1 MIEADEGSRGIVH
14 SAISLARKKLV
25 AHDNIF
31 ASTHSGI
38 AMLAILDVLVTI
50 DFEPRL
56 ETAHKE
62 QMEMVS
68 SHMRTAFSIPD
79 HRLSFRS
86 GYPSEPFLAEAAS
99 RQMYHYMRTG
109 SRSMIS
115 ILKENLDNGLIDPGQ
130 KGEVAMRVLLR
141 SAYMDAIVAEQTN
154 PSLQDP
160 QPNFSKGCGFLQ
172 FLKAL
177 FANIHHASILGAQPD
192 NEVEQCTLEGAFKDA
207 IVRFTHFV
215 KARDDSV
222 VSTNAMAPGFL
233 RGSAFICHNRQ
244 KDIDIII
251 PILLDKCDTLAES
264 SMSALLIQVKRQKKA
279 GAFNPYIIDQK
290 TLDFFP
296 KVSSA
301 GKSLRPYVTLLAE
314 LGVTSKSPTL
324 QIGRTA
330 PRSSPRST
338 SANVKEKHPRY
349 SLRAYGCTRTT
360 WKAIDYY
367 DTDDYEKVLG
377 MDDFFKDHPRKDE
390 DSLRLVHQ
398 MLPCWYQDTA
408 WFSDKRELT
417 GAVAG
422 GDGTGQPIDV
432 DD

>member
-1 MIEADEGSRGIVH
+1 MIEVDEEGSGIVDG
-14 SAISLARKKLV
+14 AMRLARKKLV
-25 AHDNIF
+25 AHDDIF
-31 ASTHSGI
+31 KTKHSRI
-38 AMLAILDVLVTI
+38 AMLAILDVLITI
-50 DFEPRL
+50 DFEPRR
-56 ETAHKE
+56 ETAHEE

-79 HRLSFRS
+79 HRLYFRS

-99 RQMYHYMRTG
+99 RQMYHYMHKG
-109 SRSMIS
+109 SQSMIS
-115 ILKENLDNGLIDPGQ
+115 ILTENLDSGLIDLGQ
-130 KGEVAMRVLLR
+130 KGEVVMRVLLR
-141 SAYMDAIVAEQTN
+141 SAYMDAIVAEQTDA
-154 PSLQDP
+154 SSQDP
-160 QPNFSKGCGFLQ
+160 QPNFSKGCSFLQ

-177 FANIHHASILGAQPD
+177 FSNIHHTSILKAQPD

-251 PILLDKCDTLAES
+251 PILLDKCDTVAES
-264 SMSALLIQVKRQKKA
+264 SMSALLIQVKRQKTA
-279 GAFNPYIIDQK
+279 GHLNLYIIDQK

-296 KVSSA
+296 KVSSV
-301 GKSLRPYVTLLAE
+301 GKSLRPYVTLVAE
-314 LGVTSKSPTL
+314 LGVTSPSL
-324 QIGRTA
+324 HIDRTA

-338 SANVKEKHPRY
+338 SGKVKEKHPRY
-349 SLRAYGCTRTT
+349 SLRVYGCTSTT
-360 WKAIDYY
+360 WKAIGG
-367 DTDDYEKVLG
+367 DTHDDYKQVLG

-390 DSLRLVHQ
+390 DSLRLVRQ
-398 MLPCWYQDTA
+398 MMPFWYQDTA

-417 GAVAG
+417 GAVTG
-422 GDGTGQPIDV
+422 GDGTGQPMDV
-432 DD
+432 DDE